1 MEEEEEEEEDAPSG
15 ENAID
20 FLFDVAPL
28 LFLLLPP
35 PPRAAEGTK
44 EEGAKA
50 GATRTTF
57 AREDVIIFSFSFISL
72 SAPLFVSVK
81 CVVSARTL
89 FPETKSVSSCLQKN
103 V

>member
-20 FLFDVAPL
+20 FLFDVVAPL
-28 LFLLLPP
+28 LFLLLSPP
-35 PPRAAEGTK
+35 KRAAEGTK

-89 FPETKSVSSCLQKN
+89 FPETKSASSCLQK
-103 V
+103 

>member
-1 MEEEEEEEEDAPSG
+1 MEEEEEEEEEDAPSG

-28 LFLLLPP
+28 LFLLLSP

-57 AREDVIIFSFSFISL
+57 ASEDKVIIFSFSFISL

-81 CVVSARTL
+81 CVCECPNAFSRNEKRL
-89 FPETKSVSSCLQKN
+89 FVSS
-103 V
+103 